1 MFQYYFQIVDLV
13 ICIQSPFLF
22 DDFYELNEFR
32 IQHVQDVKTDIVY
45 KLRILP
51 EDWKIQGKLLQ
62 NIRKSCIYEYENE
75 YHRYFFWNV
84 HTDKKYILLT
94 HEKNDFRQFNLY
106 IQKESIQELLRE
118 FHFPPLMS
126 MEQVLLQY
134 DTFQLHAS
142 VIDWNG
148 NGILF
153 TAPSGTGKSTQADL
167 WRKYEKAAIVNGDKS
182 MIRKKMNQYLAYGSP
197 YAGTSGI
204 YKNISVPIRAI
215 VVLSQAPENR
225 IERLNGMNAFTKIYR
240 ESTVS
245 SWDQEY
251 VSKFTN
257 LLVDLIQ
264 KIPVFHLACRPDE
277 EAVKLLKETL
287 IVENF
292 IK

>member
-1 MFQYYFQIVDLV
+1 MFQYYFQIVDLI

-22 DDFYELNEFR
+22 NDFYELNEFQ
-32 IQHVQDVKTDIVY
+32 IQHVQDVKADIVY
-45 KLRILP
+45 KLQILP
-51 EDWKIQGKLLQ
+51 EDWKIQGKLIQ
-62 NIRKSCIYEYENE
+62 NIRKSCIYEYEEE

-94 HEKNDFRQFNLY
+94 HAKNDFRQFNLY
-106 IQKESIQELLRE
+106 IQKESIRELLRE

-142 VIDWNG
+142 VIEWNG

-167 WRKYEKAAIVNGDKS
+167 WRKYENATIVNGDKS
-182 MIRKKMNQYLAYGSP
+182 MIRKKGNHYFVYGSP

-204 YKNISVPIRAI
+204 YTNISVPIRAI
-215 VVLSQAPENR
+215 VLLSQAPENK
-225 IERLNGMNAFTKIYR
+225 IECLNGMDAFTKIYK

-251 VSKFTN
+251 VLKFTS
-257 LLVDLIQ
+257 LLIELIQ
-264 KIPVFHLACRPDE
+264 KIPVFHLACRPDVD
-277 EAVKLLKETL
+277 AVNLLKETL
-287 IVENF
+287 LTESL
-292 IK
+292 